1 MNDGLFDT
9 KVQVLKS
16 KVIKEVATLAFN
28 DELLEKVLEVPEKII
43 PDNKATMRCCVY
55 KERAVLSKRIK
66 LAIGGQPNKKVIQV
80 IKIACEDCPTGGYEV
95 TSSCRSC
102 LAHRCAEAC
111 RRNAISFGANQ
122 KAVIDKSKC
131 IECGACAAVCPYHAI
146 IDFKRPC
153 ESSCRLGAIGT
164 GADNEAEIDYDK
176 CVSCGACS
184 YACPFGAITDR
195 SYVLDAVEILKNK
208 GSRFVYA
215 LLAPAIAGQFG
226 NLTIDQIA
234 SSLKKL
240 GFSDVLEVASGADAV
255 AALETKELE
264 EKGFLISSCCPSFVS
279 YVEKFFPELKENI
292 SKTPSPAMYLA
303 SLIKMQSPEAQ
314 IIFIGPCTSKKYE
327 YRREEY
333 KNIIDCVLTFEELYA
348 LFESRGI
355 EIDDVRSF
363 AEQSNTSSAYGR
375 GFAVSGGLS
384 AAINEVI
391 KENNFEIDFNPVIC
405 SGLDECRAAL
415 LRAQKGV
422 LKENFIEGMACKGGC
437 AFGAGCLTHSEKN
450 AVRVKKY
457 AENGLAAINDSIS
470 VLKEKLNK

>member
-111 RRNAISFGANQ
+111 RRNAISFGQNQ
-122 KAVIDKSKC
+122 KAIIDKSKC

-164 GADNEAEIDYDK
+164 GIDNEAEIDYDK

-195 SYVLDAVEILKNK
+195 SYVLDAVEILKK
-208 GSRFVYA
+208 GNNPIYA

-226 NLTIDQIA
+226 NLTIEQLTP
-234 SSLKKL
+234 SLKKL
-240 GFSDVLEVASGADAV
+240 GFSDVLDVASGADAV
-255 AALETKELE
+255 AELETKELE
-264 EKGFLISSCCPSFVS
+264 EKGFLLSSCCPSFVS
-279 YVEKFFPELKENI
+279 YVEKFFPELKQNI

-303 SLIKMQSPEAQ
+303 SLIKKKNSDAQ
-314 IIFIGPCTSKKYE
+314 IIFIGPCTSKKNE
-327 YRREEY
+327 YRRSEY

-355 EIDDVRSF
+355 EIDARDSLS
-363 AEQSNTSSAYGR
+363 ELSNYSSAYGR
-375 GFAVSGGLS
+375 GFAVSGGLT
-384 AAINEVI
+384 AAIAEVI
-391 KENNFEIDFNPVIC
+391 KENAAKLQFNPIIC

-415 LRAQKGV
+415 LRAKKGV

-437 AFGAGCLTHSEKN
+437 AYGAGCLTHSDKN
-450 AVRVKKY
+450 TVNVKKY
-457 AENGLAAINDSIS
+457 AESSLTKITES
-470 VLKEKLNK
+470 VNNLNEKLN

>member
-111 RRNAISFGANQ
+111 KRNAISFGLNQ
-122 KAVIDKSKC
+122 KAIIDKSKC

-153 ESSCRLGAIGT
+153 ESSCRLGAIRT
-164 GADNEAEIDYDK
+164 GIDNEAEIDYDK

-195 SYVLDAVEILKNK
+195 SYVLDAVEILKK
-208 GSRFVYA
+208 GRAPIYA

-226 NLTIDQIA
+226 NLTVEKITP
-234 SSLKKL
+234 SLKKL

-255 AALETKELE
+255 AELETKELT
-264 EKGFLISSCCPSFVS
+264 EKSFLLSSCCPSFVS
-279 YVEKFFPELKENI
+279 YVEKFFPELKQNI
-292 SKTPSPAMYLA
+292 SKTPSPVMYLA
-303 SLIKMQSPEAQ
+303 SLIKKKNADAQ
-314 IIFIGPCTSKKYE
+314 IIFIGPCTSKKNE
-327 YRREEY
+327 YRRAEY

-355 EIDDVRSF
+355 EIDTRDSLPERS
-363 AEQSNTSSAYGR
+363 NSSSSYGR

-384 AAINEVI
+384 AAIAEVI
-391 KENNFEIDFNPVIC
+391 KENDHNLKFNPIIC

-415 LRAQKGV
+415 LRAKKGV

-450 AVRVKKY
+450 TISVKKY
-457 AENGLAAINDSIS
+457 AENGLAIITDSVNS
-470 VLKEKLNK
+470 LNEKLN